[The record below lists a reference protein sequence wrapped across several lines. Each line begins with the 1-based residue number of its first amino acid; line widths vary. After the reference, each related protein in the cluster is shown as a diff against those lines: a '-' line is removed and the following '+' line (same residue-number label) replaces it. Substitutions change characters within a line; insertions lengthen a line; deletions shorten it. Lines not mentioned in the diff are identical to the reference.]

1 MQGGQFKEPLEDQDQ
16 ECFLHLPLAGPV
28 PFEEALMRND
38 LGGRNACMKLHTLE
52 ARREHM
58 PLFCPPSNRIR
69 HPSGTL
75 HSTVSRVLFKHA
87 SDEPESLLFIFCIF
101 ICLESL
107 LKKWPQMINV
117 FPSFASSLF
126 FLLPLYPAC
135 LWLPSGFHQLP
146 SLEKPLQAHL
156 VAHGVVSL
164 YLFSWQVTS
173 LWAMESLR
181 FSSHLQWGIRCTIKG
196 TRFKCGLRSFACTC
210 VTTAP
215 ERYLIPT
222 TLAFL
227 KD

>member
-1 MQGGQFKEPLEDQDQ
+1 MTLGAGMPVGSSIHLRPGGTHAIVLPTFKQNQKSKWHITQHSVPGAFQT
-16 ECFLHLPLAGPV
+16 CFRRAGV
-28 PFEEALMRND
+28 PSIYFLYFY
-38 LGGRNACMKLHTLE
+38 
-52 ARREHM
+52 
-58 PLFCPPSNRIR
+58 LF
-69 HPSGTL
+69 G
-75 HSTVSRVLFKHA
+75 VS
-87 SDEPESLLFIFCIF
+87 
-101 ICLESL
+101 

-164 YLFSWQVTS
+164 YRFSWQVTS
-173 LWAMESLR
+173 LWAMESLH

-215 ERYLIPT
+215 ERYLIPQP
-222 TLAFL
+222 LRS
-227 KD
+227 

>member
-1 MQGGQFKEPLEDQDQ
+1 
-16 ECFLHLPLAGPV
+16 
-28 PFEEALMRND
+28 MRND
-38 LGGRNACMKLHTLE
+38 LGGRNACRKLHTLE

-173 LWAMESLR
+173 LWAMESLH